1 MAPPDFT
8 GLDGTTIGGIT
19 KASVQKVVKEIGAY
33 GNVMFEIMNEPLESA
48 MDWTNTVAWHQWV
61 GGLPHPAL
69 RPIWL

>member
-19 KASVQKVVKEIGAY
+19 KAYVQKVVKEIGAY